1 MKIITDTAA
10 LIPPCEGERYGMTV
24 IPVSVTIGEQS
35 YEDYNEMSSAAFL
48 ERIAQ
53 GCVPGSSQPA
63 IGDILEVLDATDEEV
78 LMITVGDGLSGAY
91 QSAVAA
97 RNLAQQPQR
106 IHVMNSKT
114 LAGPLR
120 YMAMKAVALKERGLG
135 LKEVKAA
142 LTETIDSSVSF
153 VIPEDFGF
161 LQRSGRLAPFT
172 AKIGGTL
179 KLLPILTQT
188 ADKTRI
194 TPVGVRRTWKA
205 AVELTAQK
213 LRCFGVGKNHLISV
227 SHAGA
232 YERGMEVLEQLKA
245 WFPETEC
252 ELLELSPALITHGGP
267 GCIAIQAVRK

>member
-53 GCVPGSSQPA
+53 GCVPSSSQPA

-135 LKEVKAA
+135 LKEV
-142 LTETIDSSVSF
+142 
-153 VIPEDFGF
+153 
-161 LQRSGRLAPFT
+161 
-172 AKIGGTL
+172 
-179 KLLPILTQT
+179 
-188 ADKTRI
+188 
-194 TPVGVRRTWKA
+194 
-205 AVELTAQK
+205 
-213 LRCFGVGKNHLISV
+213 
-227 SHAGA
+227 
-232 YERGMEVLEQLKA
+232 
-245 WFPETEC
+245 
-252 ELLELSPALITHGGP
+252 
-267 GCIAIQAVRK
+267 